1 MGDGVS
7 RSLIPLMAEAVTR
20 SPAAVGLVQASARLP
35 WLLVALPVGYLV
47 DSRGYRSTSIAAL
60 VVKVGAAGAL
70 ILAGML
76 ASVPLLAAAAFLVV
90 SAEVAFDTSVHG
102 SVVYLLSSQ
111 DRTRGNS
118 ALYSWQA
125 TTGQFLGPGLGGLLF
140 APLRYLAPLVSASMH
155 AAALVPLAAG
165 RPVPRRPRTGA
176 VAQESLRAALLSGF
190 RPLFAD
196 RGLRWTTLIGTISML
211 AYGLWT
217 STFVSYVTTRAG
229 IDQPAWVFGVLMAC
243 PAIGAVGVGF
253 IAVRLV
259 RRFSAF
265 AGVVGLVVGQTFLF
279 LPALAHAGPTG
290 LGLGLA
296 VYGASLGLW
305 NSGVL
310 AYRQAHVVPELY
322 GRATAAYR
330 VTSWGASPLGAL
342 LGAAVLSS
350 GSVSVSFAIGAA
362 LVLMQAAVIP
372 GAAPLISYRG

>member
-1 MGDGVS
+1 LAWCKHQLDFPGCWWRCLWAIS
-7 RSLIPLMAEAVTR
+7 
-20 SPAAVGLVQASARLP
+20 
-35 WLLVALPVGYLV
+35 W
-47 DSRGYRSTSIAAL
+47 YRSTSIAAL

-140 APLRYLAPLVSASMH
+140 APLRYLAPLVSASLH

-229 IDQPAWVFGVLMAC
+229 IDQRAWVFGVLMAC
-243 PAIGAVGVGF
+243 PGVRHHVSLRVPMGRSKLQPPCHRGRHPSSVHPRLGIG
-253 IAVRLV
+253 RL
-259 RRFSAF
+259 
-265 AGVVGLVVGQTFLF
+265 
-279 LPALAHAGPTG
+279 
-290 LGLGLA
+290 
-296 VYGASLGLW
+296 
-305 NSGVL
+305 
-310 AYRQAHVVPELY
+310 
-322 GRATAAYR
+322 
-330 VTSWGASPLGAL
+330 
-342 LGAAVLSS
+342 
-350 GSVSVSFAIGAA
+350 
-362 LVLMQAAVIP
+362 
-372 GAAPLISYRG
+372 